1 VICCDKASFSD
12 FLENFWKIFLT
23 ALRPLYLTDIQALNR
38 GYPGGIAGR
47 RALVG
52 LNLFDEI

>member
-23 ALRPLYLTDIQALNR
+23 ALRALYITDIQSLNG
-38 GYPGGIAGR
+38 GYTGGVTGR
-47 RALVG
+47 RALVRPI
-52 LNLFDEI
+52 LFNEL

>member
-1 VICCDKASFSD
+1 VICNDKASFSD
-12 FLENFWKIFLT
+12 ILENFWKIFLT

-47 RALVG
+47 RALIV
-52 LNLFDEI
+52 LILFDEL